1 MISPLTPTTVQDS
14 SAVTYAAP
22 FSGDVALFGNEHL
35 YTFSVNESGTVSCKA
50 AYDGNIDD
58 RPDPSPALPA
68 DTYFISLL
76 SGDDSTNTDG
86 VIAALV
92 EPYRSHFVDN
102 EGWEATK
109 TYGTKSVVQVTSDEN
124 KLVVV
129 IDDSNEVENV
139 HQVIGGHAFE
149 LDAVSGKT
157 YKLVADEEVSIGQTY
172 NPSNN
177 TIN

>member
-14 SAVTYAAP
+14 SVVSYAVP

-50 AYDGNIDD
+50 AYDGNWDD
-58 RPDPSPALPA
+58 RPLDAAALPA

-76 SGDDSTNTDG
+76 SGDEGTNNDG
-86 VIAALV
+86 VAAALV
-92 EPYRSHFVDN
+92 EPYRSHFADN
-102 EGWEATK
+102 VGWAATK

-124 KLVVV
+124 KLVAV

-139 HQVIGGHAFE
+139 HQVIGGHEFE

-172 NPSNN
+172 NPTSN

>member
-14 SAVTYAAP
+14 SVVTYAVP
-22 FSGDVALFGNEHL
+22 FSGDLALFGNEHL
-35 YTFSVNESGTVSCKA
+35 YTLSVNESGTVTCRA
-50 AYDGNIDD
+50 AYDGNWDD

-76 SGDDSTNTDG
+76 SGEGTDTDG
-86 VIAALV
+86 ICAALV
-92 EPYRSHFVDN
+92 EPYRSHFDEN
-102 EGWEATK
+102 GGNWGATK

-124 KLVVV
+124 KLVAV

-139 HQVIGGHAFE
+139 HQVIGGHEFE
-149 LDAVSGKT
+149 IDAVSGKT